1 MRFIIA
7 FIIFSF
13 VFVQNISAQTQS
25 FYRLYPELDTNY
37 SYGCALHFDS
47 TGYFLLYSSE
57 DAVLGN
63 QYQSYIARYNTS
75 NTLQWVHPYYTGAE
89 GNGTNSDLVLTS
101 DSCLAY
107 CGAITSQPQHGFFVK
122 LNMQSGTQ
130 IFMKSW
136 GDTAGYYLHKIIE
149 TSDSGFLVIGS
160 SDSLNASGKLDLYIM
175 KIDQV
180 GTKQWDTI
188 LPLNNT
194 VFVVSSIIKINN
206 TYYFL
211 ALKKRSSSYID
222 DTKLIGIKEDGT
234 IVLNKNIVLATYG
247 QNLGGIAKT
256 KDNQLLLSGEKC
268 DYYWPY
274 GSGGAINDAPYG
286 RMYVAK
292 YDTLG
297 NKIWDKEYFPL
308 NIVQYSS
315 EILSV
320 PGGYILGG
328 GCGWGWYYK
337 GDGLNYNEPSSS
349 FQDNF
354 FMKITETGDSVWMRI
369 YRNQDGVWGYNN
381 VWASQDIMENM
392 VLTPDGGIA
401 ATGWLYP
408 ISAISWEYKQYA
420 WVLKTDSNGCGKP
433 GVPYGLWREE
443 LPYNADSSIVHLT
456 WLEDDTTN
464 IWHHV
469 QGSKDGQWYFWELTP
484 RPVTTNEFFDTVPK
498 YHSYCYR
505 VFGLDTTW
513 ARTCESTE
521 ICITTGIDEYVS
533 ESGLLAL
540 YPNPASDII
549 NCVLPENG
557 KFDIVVFDVSG
568 KVVLH
573 PNSSNAVVSLSG
585 VEDSATSIFGICIN
599 VKQLPSGIY
608 FIEARGE
615 RVLRGKFVKE

>member
-1 MRFIIA
+1 
-7 FIIFSF
+7 
-13 VFVQNISAQTQS
+13 
-25 FYRLYPELDTNY
+25 
-37 SYGCALHFDS
+37 
-47 TGYFLLYSSE
+47 
-57 DAVLGN
+57 
-63 QYQSYIARYNTS
+63 
-75 NTLQWVHPYYTGAE
+75 
-89 GNGTNSDLVLTS
+89 
-101 DSCLAY
+101 
-107 CGAITSQPQHGFFVK
+107 
-122 LNMQSGTQ
+122 
-130 IFMKSW
+130 MKV
-136 GDTAGYYLHKIIE
+136 DHA
-149 TSDSGFLVIGS
+149 
-160 SDSLNASGKLDLYIM
+160 
-175 KIDQV
+175 

-194 VFVVSSIIKINN
+194 TLVFSSIIKINN
-206 TYYFL
+206 TYYFT

-247 QNLGGIAKT
+247 EYLGGIAKT
-256 KDNQLLLSGEKC
+256 KDDQLLLSGEKC

-274 GSGGAINDAPYG
+274 GSGGAINDVPYG

-308 NIVQYSS
+308 NIVQKSF
-315 EILSV
+315 EVLSV

-337 GDGLNYNEPSSS
+337 GDGLDYNEPSSS

-354 FMKITETGDSVWMRI
+354 FMKITETGDSVWTRI
-369 YRNQDGVWGYNN
+369 YRNQDGAWGYNDA
-381 VWASQDIMENM
+381 WASQDIMENM
-392 VLTPDGGIA
+392 ILTPDGGIA
-401 ATGWLYP
+401 ATGWFYP
-408 ISAISWEYKQYA
+408 IAAISWEYKQYA

-456 WLEDDTTN
+456 WLDDDTTN

-498 YHSYCYR
+498 YHNYCYR

-513 ARTCESTE
+513 ARTCESAE
-521 ICITTGIDEYVS
+521 ICITTGIDEYAS
-533 ESGLLAL
+533 ESGLLAV
-540 YPNPASDII
+540 YPNPASDVI

-557 KFDIVVFDVSG
+557 KYELVVYDAVSS
-568 KVVLH
+568 VVT
-573 PNSSNAVVSLSG
+573 LSG
-585 VEDSATSIFGICIN
+585 SDNYRNEMSSTEGLVRTFNISH
-599 VKQLPSGIY
+599 LPPGIY

-615 RVLRGKFVKE
+615 KVLRGKFVKE

>member
-1 MRFIIA
+1 MRLVITLIFIT
-7 FIIFSF
+7 F

-392 VLTPDGGIA
+392 VLSPDGGVA

-585 VEDSATSIFGICIN
+585 VEDSATSISGICIN

>member
-1 MRFIIA
+1 MRLVITLLFIT
-7 FIIFSF
+7 F
-13 VFVQNISAQTQS
+13 VFVQKISAQAQS
-25 FYRLYPELDTNY
+25 FYRLYPDLDTNY

-63 QYQSYIARYNTS
+63 QYQSYIARYNIS

-107 CGAITSQPQHGFFVK
+107 CGAITSQPQHGFIVK
-122 LNMQSGTQ
+122 LNKQTGADV
-130 IFMKSW
+130 FLKSW
-136 GDTAGYYLHKIIE
+136 GDTCLFYFRNLIE
-149 TSDSGFLVIGS
+149 TSDSGFIVIGS
-160 SDSLNASGKLDLYIM
+160 SDSLNTAGKLDLYIM
-175 KIDQV
+175 KIDHA

-188 LPLNNT
+188 LPLNNYSI
-194 VFVVSSIIKINN
+194 VESSIIRINN
-206 TYYFL
+206 IYYFTVI
-211 ALKKRSSSYID
+211 KNRNTDVS

-247 QNLGGIAKT
+247 KYLGGIAKT

-308 NIVQYSS
+308 NIIQYSS

-456 WLEDDTTN
+456 WLDDDATN

-469 QGSKDGQWYFWELTP
+469 QGSKDGAWYFWELTP

-498 YHSYCYR
+498 YHNYCYR

-513 ARTCESTE
+513 ARTCESAE
-521 ICITTGIDEYVS
+521 ICITTGINEYAP
-533 ESGLLAL
+533 ESGLLSV

-549 NCVLPENG
+549 HCVLPENG
-557 KFDIVVFDVSG
+557 DYEIVVYNGLGSIV
-568 KVVLH
+568 H
-573 PNSSNAVVSLSG
+573 PSTEFIQRNAGLRMTIEDG
-585 VEDSATSIFGICIN
+585 VFQINISI
-599 VKQLPSGIY
+599 LPPGIY

-615 RVLRGKFVKE
+615 KVLRGKFVKE